1 MCSIICFEE
10 ENMSEP
16 NPPFR
21 KGLAALIRETVATQ
35 FVIPVYQRNYT
46 WTAKREVKQYLSDL
60 KTVIQSNDIRHFMGI
75 IIYYEISHE
84 LGHEFSIIDGQQ
96 RLTTTFLT
104 LYALR
109 DILIEKGQSDTATNL
124 EGQYLTNQFCDDS
137 IKLKLKPLIN
147 DDDVYQ
153 KIINKETDKL
163 KDSKSNV
170 FINYTY
176 IKKVLNGYFAEG
188 ITFGK
193 IIDALNRLYVVC
205 IPLYSGDNV
214 QKIFES
220 INSTGVKLTASDLI
234 RNYILMTIQSDAQDK
249 YYNSYWKK
257 IEDYFYSDSKKME
270 VFFRFF
276 LAAMNGKLCNKEN
289 TYSEFKIWYDKQI
302 ESDQPTDLIL
312 SKIKNYAEYFTTIKF
327 SDDIDDKELKAA
339 IFEFRRNNTDV
350 PTPLLLELFK
360 LNSDKKVKTEQLSKI
375 IRIINTY
382 WIRRELLNMDT
393 KPLSRIFPTL
403 TKTIETVCN
412 DDYSDVEN
420 VLIKYLITLNRG
432 KAARMPDDAQFK
444 QCLEHD
450 DLYVKRDC
458 LRIILD
464 RLESKDNSAPVIDM
478 SQLTVEHLMPQ
489 DGSKWFSKLKC
500 TEAEYNANLHRLGN
514 LTLVSAS
521 DNSKAKNNIWE
532 KKQLLFAS
540 TNHLKLNI
548 DIINKKDW
556 NLAEIENRT
565 QELIPQ
571 IIELYPYYNVELEGV
586 QNINIH
592 IIYKNIIANGIF
604 DLNTGDVQIL
614 KDSMIS
620 DYKKQHD
627 FEDYDELY
635 QELLDNEIIVETEH
649 GAYFAE
655 DYTFKSQRDSDTALS
670 TTAGFILQGSRN
682 GKEYWLDETDS
693 KIKENA
699 YFFNSKYAN

>member
-312 SKIKNYAEYFTTIKF
+312 SKIKNYAEYFTTIKY

-412 DDYSDVEN
+412 GDYSDVEN

>member
-1 MCSIICFEE
+1 
-10 ENMSEP
+10 MSEP

-137 IKLKLKPLIN
+137 IKLKLKPLVN

-205 IPLYSGDNV
+205 IPLYLGDNV

-312 SKIKNYAEYFTTIKF
+312 SKIKNYAEYFTTIKY

-412 DDYSDVEN
+412 GDYSDVEN

>member
-1 MCSIICFEE
+1 
-10 ENMSEP
+10 MSEP

-312 SKIKNYAEYFTTIKF
+312 SKIKNYAEYFTTIKY

-412 DDYSDVEN
+412 GDYSDVEN

>member
-1 MCSIICFEE
+1 M
-10 ENMSEP
+10 
-16 NPPFR
+16 
-21 KGLAALIRETVATQ
+21 
-35 FVIPVYQRNYT
+35 
-46 WTAKREVKQYLSDL
+46 
-60 KTVIQSNDIRHFMGI
+60 
-75 IIYYEISHE
+75 
-84 LGHEFSIIDGQQ
+84 
-96 RLTTTFLT
+96 
-104 LYALR
+104 
-109 DILIEKGQSDTATNL
+109 
-124 EGQYLTNQFCDDS
+124 
-137 IKLKLKPLIN
+137 
-147 DDDVYQ
+147 
-153 KIINKETDKL
+153 
-163 KDSKSNV
+163 
-170 FINYTY
+170 
-176 IKKVLNGYFAEG
+176 
-188 ITFGK
+188 
-193 IIDALNRLYVVC
+193 
-205 IPLYSGDNV
+205 YSGDNV

-312 SKIKNYAEYFTTIKF
+312 SKIKNYAEYFTTIKY

-412 DDYSDVEN
+412 GDYSDVEN

-571 IIELYPYYNVELEGV
+571 IIELYP
-586 QNINIH
+586 
-592 IIYKNIIANGIF
+592 
-604 DLNTGDVQIL
+604 
-614 KDSMIS
+614 
-620 DYKKQHD
+620 
-627 FEDYDELY
+627 
-635 QELLDNEIIVETEH
+635 
-649 GAYFAE
+649 
-655 DYTFKSQRDSDTALS
+655 
-670 TTAGFILQGSRN
+670 
-682 GKEYWLDETDS
+682 
-693 KIKENA
+693 
-699 YFFNSKYAN
+699 